1 MTRFAWLQSRTQT
14 LVVAGLLVALAA
26 VAAVTGVQLSHLFHS
41 SVAHCT
47 SGCDFAVNHFL
58 SRYRYLDNTFDILA
72 RAVPALLGMFWGAPL
87 VARELETGSYRL
99 AWTQSVSRSRW
110 LVTRLAIA
118 GLATVALA
126 GLLTLTITW
135 WYTSR
140 AQTGDSE
147 PFALFDRRD
156 VAPVAYAA
164 FAFAVGALLG
174 AVLRR
179 TLPAMAATLGVFV
192 FTRVAIGAWVRPHL
206 MTPVHQTLSLLG
218 AGPDQRVQLG
228 IGFSK
233 GGPLQLFI
241 KGGGPPRSW
250 TVSSYPVT
258 SSGHR
263 VTSEQLSAFM
273 HHYCPNVGPPP
284 APPPGGGI
292 AKVVGQDSGRA
303 CLAQVA
309 KSFHVVVSYQPDS
322 RYWAF
327 QWMEAGIFVA
337 LTAAALVGCYF
348 WVTRR
353 VS

>member
-14 LVVAGLLVALAA
+14 FVVAGLLAALAIA
-26 VAAVTGVQLSHLFHS
+26 AAVTGVQMSHLFHS

-47 SGCDFAVNHFL
+47 TGCDFAVERFL
-58 SRYRYLDNTFDILA
+58 GHNRFLDNALDILA

-110 LVTRLAIA
+110 LLTRFAVA
-118 GLATVALA
+118 GLATVAIA

-140 AQTGDSE
+140 DQLGGTQR
-147 PFALFDRRD
+147 FASFDRRD
-156 VAPVAYAA
+156 VAPIAYAF
-164 FAFAVGALLG
+164 FAFAVGTLLG
-174 AVLRR
+174 AVIRR
-179 TLPAMAATLGVFV
+179 TVPAMAATLGVFV
-192 FTRVAIGAWVRPHL
+192 FVRVALSAWVRPHL
-206 MTPVHQTLSLLG
+206 MAPVHQTLSLLG
-218 AGPDQRVQLG
+218 AGPGKQVALG
-228 IGFSK
+228 IGYSN
-233 GGPLQLFI
+233 GGPLQLFV

-250 TVSSYPVT
+250 TLSSQVVT

-263 VTSEQLSAFM
+263 LSSAQLSAFL
-273 HHYCPNVGPPP
+273 HQHCPNVGPPP

-292 AKVVGQDSGRA
+292 AKVIGPSADRT

-309 KSFHVVVSYQPDS
+309 KTFHVLVAYQPDS

-327 QWMEAGIFVA
+327 QWMEAGLFVA
-337 LTAAALVGCYF
+337 LAGAALVGCYL

-353 VS
+353 IA